1 MEGEEKMR
9 AADEF
14 LTLSICIQFG
24 IFLTTLALGKNN
36 VWLNSNLSWE
46 SFIVILAATA
56 FGVVALVAVAS
67 FFSGSGNA
75 FVFMAGRLEMSAGFV
90 AMVALYGVA
99 TAYTALV
106 FLSLPWGLGTPVAGL
121 YGVFAAVVIVW
132 DVIDRAA
139 PRGNSGESGGGRFA

>member
-1 MEGEEKMR
+1 MR
-9 AADEF
+9 TSDEF

-24 IFLTTLALGKNN
+24 ILLTTAALGNNN
-36 VWLNSNLSWE
+36 VWLNSNLSWQ
-46 SFIVILAATA
+46 SFVIILAGTA
-56 FGVVALVAVAS
+56 VGVVLLVGTAA

-75 FVFMAGRLEMSAGFV
+75 FVFIAGRLELSAGFV

-106 FLSLPWGLGTPVAGL
+106 FLSIPWGLGQYVAGL
-121 YGVFAAVVIVW
+121 YGIFATVVIVW

-139 PRGNSGESGGGRFA
+139 PSGKSGGGGGLK